1 MSDALGTPPAD
12 DPPGAFFVPLGDG
25 RLAATPHTRGPWNP
39 AHQHAGPPAAL
50 LGRALERCEPRD
62 GMLLARLTFEIL
74 RPVPVGEV
82 AVAARV
88 IRPGRSV
95 QLLEGELTADGEPVM
110 TVRAWRV
117 TAADVPARGA
127 GDTPPERP
135 AEATPPPPLE
145 GFGYGDAV
153 ELRFA
158 AGSWYEPGPAT
169 VWTRLR
175 VGVVAGEEP
184 TGLQRVLA
192 VADSGNGV
200 SGELPLDEWL
210 YINPEL
216 TVHMLREP
224 RGEWICLDAA
234 TAIAPGGAGLA
245 TSVLSD
251 EDGTVARGAQSLLVI
266 PR

>member
-1 MSDALGTPPAD
+1 MSDDPAAR
-12 DPPGAFFVPLGDG
+12 AFFVPLGQE
-25 RLAATPHTRGPWNP
+25 RYAATSNTRGPWNP

-50 LGRALERCEPRD
+50 LGRALERCEPVG
-62 GMLLARLTFEIL
+62 GMVLARLTFEIL

-95 QLLEGELTADGEPVM
+95 QLLEGELTADGEPVV

-117 TAADVPARGA
+117 KAADAPAH
-127 GDTPPERP
+127 GDGEPPPARP
-135 AEATPPPPLE
+135 AEATAPPPLE

-175 VGVVAGEEP
+175 VAVVEGEEP
-184 TGLQRVLA
+184 TGLERVLA

-200 SGELPLDEWL
+200 SGVLPLDRWL

-234 TAIAPGGAGLA
+234 TTIAPGGAGLA
-245 TSVLSD
+245 ASVLSD
-251 EDGTVARGAQSLLVI
+251 DDGVVGRGAQSLLVV
-266 PR
+266 PRGS